1 MRLFVAIQLNQSVKQ
16 LAKDVQ
22 STFKQF
28 GVRGNYTSQENL
40 HITLAFIGEYGDP
53 TAVMDA
59 LKSVR
64 FAPFAV
70 TIDEVGS
77 FDELW
82 WMGPSDS
89 GDLNKLAGKVR
100 HALSDAGIDFDKK
113 KFKPHVTILR
123 KPVYGKEGRMVHMSI
138 EPESLVAD
146 RISLM
151 SSTRGKNGMIYKE
164 IGSVSAQ

>member
-22 STFKQF
+22 DTFKQF

-53 TAVMDA
+53 NAVMDA

-138 EPESLVAD
+138 KPESLMAD

>member
-16 LAKDVQ
+16 PAKDVQ
-22 STFKQF
+22 DTFKQF

-53 TAVMDA
+53 NAVIDA

-64 FAPFAV
+64 FTPFAV

-82 WMGPSDS
+82 WMGPSGSD
-89 GDLNKLAGKVR
+89 DLNRLAGKVR

-138 EPESLVAD
+138 EPESLMAD

>member
-53 TAVMDA
+53 NAVMDA

-113 KFKPHVTILR
+113 KFNPHITLVR
-123 KPVYGKEGRMVHMSI
+123 RAGGKKDIPIQI
-138 EPESLVAD
+138 EENIEESMRVNG
-146 RISLM
+146 ISLM
-151 SSTRGKNGMIYKE
+151 KSEQGKHVY
-164 IGSVSAQ
+164 